1 MYARWVQF
9 GTFQPIDRLHSNH
22 SDRLPWQY
30 GDAAKASAEKFLNL
44 REKLVPY
51 TYTLAQQ
58 ATATGVPVVRPTYLE
73 YPEEPQAYAA
83 AATEY
88 FYGPDLLVAPV
99 TTPGT
104 TATTPV
110 WFPPGQWTD
119 YFTGQT
125 YTGGTTRNITTGLD
139 SMPVFIKAGGVVPT
153 RTDIVPNNDQ
163 NPLTEVTL
171 NVSVGAP
178 GSYTLYEDSGATV
191 RRQQSATT
199 TVQYRETGTRH
210 TVTINPTVGYFPGQ
224 VKTRQ
229 WTISLLGVTTP
240 TAVAADGAPLPTNAY
255 HWDAT
260 TRILTVT
267 LPQSDVRTPII
278 VTYQPPRSP

>member
-1 MYARWVQF
+1 
-9 GTFQPIDRLHSNH
+9 
-22 SDRLPWQY
+22 
-30 GDAAKASAEKFLNL
+30 
-44 REKLVPY
+44 
-51 TYTLAQQ
+51 
-58 ATATGVPVVRPTYLE
+58 
-73 YPEEPQAYAA
+73 
-83 AATEY
+83 
-88 FYGPDLLVAPV
+88 
-99 TTPGT
+99 
-104 TATTPV
+104 
-110 WFPPGQWTD
+110 
-119 YFTGQT
+119 
-125 YTGGTTRNITTGLD
+125 
-139 SMPVFIKAGGVVPT
+139 VFIKAGGVVPT

-267 LPQSDVRTPII
+267 LPQRDVRTPII